1 MSALTVRFIGP
12 VRRPGPARTLEIDAA
27 GLSTVA
33 DLLLHLGYSASEQPS
48 LSVVVDGARR
58 DLADSLADAH
68 TVEILIAIGGG

>member
-12 VRRPGPARTLEIDAA
+12 VRRPGPARALEIDAA

-33 DLLLHLGYSASEQPS
+33 DLLLHLGYSATEQSS

-58 DLADSLADAH
+58 DPAASLAGARS
-68 TVEILIAIGGG
+68 VEILIAIGGG